1 MLPKAMRILYV
12 QIDETRACGWYTPGM
27 TERAWRPQVG
37 VGVIFV
43 REGRV
48 FLAQREG
55 SHGDGT
61 WASAGGHLESGE
73 TLEECA
79 RREAKEELGV
89 EVGGLRYL
97 CLSNIIAYGK
107 HYVDIEF
114 VGDIG
119 SQEPHLVE
127 PEGFSESGWF
137 PIDHLPQPLFHAVW
151 YALDSLKTGTKYYPG
166 N

>member
-1 MLPKAMRILYV
+1 M
-12 QIDETRACGWYTPGM
+12 
-27 TERAWRPQVG
+27 
-37 VGVIFV
+37 
-43 REGRV
+43 
-48 FLAQREG
+48 
-55 SHGDGT
+55 
-61 WASAGGHLESGE
+61 ESGE

-151 YALDSLKTGTKYYPG
+151 YALDSLKTGTNYYPG
-166 N
+166 D